1 MSVIGFMLGTVVL
14 LCVTQFATT
23 FTRPDQ
29 LSTLD
34 FFVRRLHSR
43 SKAWEGALATW
54 TCPTSPNGLCDPCSE
69 TWWGNWD
76 HMHCRGLTPG
86 KDGDLSDGQPGIV
99 TNIHLSDLKLDG
111 PIPRELCL
119 FKELRE
125 LDLDGGRL
133 SGPIPDWIGLCFPSL
148 AELDISY
155 NRLSGTI
162 PEFVAEMKTLQEFEV
177 RYNRLK
183 GTIPASMGSMPLL
196 RELEFDGNQF
206 TGKIPMSFQDRNAT
220 MTGIL
225 LANNDFEG
233 NLDALAGTHLIRVN
247 THNNPKLCGMVP
259 ASVRYAK
266 GYNPKDTGLGKPCPQ

>member
-1 MSVIGFMLGTVVL
+1 
-14 LCVTQFATT
+14 
-23 FTRPDQ
+23 
-29 LSTLD
+29 
-34 FFVRRLHSR
+34 
-43 SKAWEGALATW
+43 
-54 TCPTSPNGLCDPCSE
+54 
-69 TWWGNWD
+69 
-76 HMHCRGLTPG
+76 MHCRGLTPG

-162 PEFVAEMKTLQEFEV
+162 PEFIAEMKTLQEFEV

-183 GTIPASMGSMPLL
+183 GTIPDSLGGMPLL

-206 TGKIPMSFQDRNAT
+206 TGKVPMAF
-220 MTGIL
+220 
-225 LANNDFEG
+225 
-233 NLDALAGTHLIRVN
+233 
-247 THNNPKLCGMVP
+247 
-259 ASVRYAK
+259 
-266 GYNPKDTGLGKPCPQ
+266 